1 MLQKNLRRGWTTG
14 ACATAASKA
23 AFIGL
28 VTGKCPDIVT
38 IKLPNGQSP
47 KFNIA
52 YQDVTQQS
60 VSAGVIK
67 DAGDDPDVTDGL
79 LIISKIVKR
88 NDQNGIYFK
97 AGNGVGTVT
106 LPGLPLDV
114 GEPAINPGP
123 RKMIE
128 DNLKKLSIAKNNLN
142 VDIIIEVP
150 EGKEISKQTWNE
162 RLGIINGIS
171 ILGTTGIV
179 IPFSCSA
186 WIHSIHRG
194 IDVAIKTN
202 TLHIAA
208 CTGSVSEKAAKKEY
222 NLSPQSMIDMG
233 DFVGGMLKYLKKNT
247 VPRVTIAGG
256 FAKLLK
262 LSQGEMDLHSSR
274 SQVNLEKLR
283 SEIKKLDPNNS
294 DHVELRKIST
304 ANQCL
309 SILGPKKYEL
319 AKNVAVAAQDVVVKY
334 LKKDSVSID
343 IMIVD
348 RTGDILAK
356 IESRD
361 A

>member
-28 VTGKCPDIVT
+28 MTGKCPDVVT

-52 YQDVTQQS
+52 YQDISHQS

-79 LIISKIVKR
+79 LIISRIVKR

-97 AGNGVGTVT
+97 AGIGVGTVT
-106 LPGLPLDV
+106 LPGLPLEV

-128 DNLKKLSIAKNNLN
+128 DNLRKLSIAKNSLDI
-142 VDIIIEVP
+142 DIIIEVP
-150 EGKEISKQTWNE
+150 EGQEISKKTWNE
-162 RLGIINGIS
+162 RLGIVDGIS

-202 TLHIAA
+202 TIHIAA
-208 CTGSVSEKAAKKEY
+208 CTGSVSERIAKKEY
-222 NLSPQSMIDMG
+222 NLPPQSIIDMG

-262 LSQGEMDLHSSR
+262 LSQGAMDLHSSR

-283 SEIKKLDPNNS
+283 LVIEKLDLNKS
-294 DHVELRKIST
+294 QHTKIKKIST
-304 ANQCL
+304 ASQCL
-309 SILGPKKYEL
+309 PILGQKKYEL
-319 AKNVAVAAQDVVVKY
+319 AKYVAARAQEVVLQY
-334 LKKDSVSID
+334 LKKDDVRID

-348 RTGDILAK
+348 RTGHILAK
-356 IESRD
+356 TERKD
-361 A
+361 E